1 MGNNYYFPTVMVEN
15 STGIH
20 TLSSKSL
27 LIKERVIYLDGPVE
41 DNAVNEAIR
50 IMLLL
55 CKESQDPIT
64 LLIDSPG
71 GSIKAGF
78 ALLDAMEAAPCVIKT
93 IALGSA
99 SSMGA
104 VLLAAGT
111 PGHRYVSTRSKVMIH
126 EPLLGCEVSGNTTQ
140 MESIVNNL
148 KERRE
153 TINYML
159 CQYTGQNEETMKEA
173 TSYDHFFTAT
183 EAVEF
188 GLADK
193 VLGKELFAVV
203 MGGVS

>member
-1 MGNNYYFPTVMVEN
+1 MGNNYYLPTVMVEDAN
-15 STGIH
+15 GIH

-27 LIKERVIYLDGPVE
+27 LLKKRVIYLDGPIE
-41 DNAVNEAIR
+41 DDTVNEVIR
-50 IMLLL
+50 VMLLM
-55 CKESQDPIT
+55 CMESHDPIT

-78 ALLDAMEAAPCVIKT
+78 ALLDAMEAAPCTIKT
-93 IALGSA
+93 VALGSA

-111 PGHRYVSTRSKVMIH
+111 SGHRYVSTRSKVMIH

-153 TINYML
+153 TINSML
-159 CQYTGQNEETMKEA
+159 CQYTGQNKEIMKEA

-183 EAVEF
+183 EAVDF

-193 VLGKELFAVV
+193 VLGENLFAVI
-203 MGGVS
+203 MGGAA